1 MKKNIHVV
9 NQSREFD
16 VTEKFFSITNKK
28 GVIQCGNDVFMR
40 VSGYEPKE
48 IIGKPHNVIRHP
60 DMPRCIFKLFWN
72 YLDSGKVIGAYVKN
86 RAKDGKYYWVYA
98 LASAI
103 GNEYISIRV
112 KPSSELFT
120 LVEKLYAELS
130 AHEESFEGTRQQ
142 AMESAEELLHEK
154 LKALNFDSYD
164 EFLTVSLK
172 EELHLHN
179 EAVKEAGYTFTHAAD
194 KKEAAEIRRLNYVF
208 ERLTKLT
215 SLGSHIEETQ
225 GCFVNLEKE
234 LRMISTNTRYR
245 ATRLG
250 MEGQPLN
257 VICDEITRAR
267 TDIGTE
273 LSRLTAD
280 VESIAQALKG
290 ATLHSCMGML
300 QVQMQQEFYQKVI
313 EQKQDDETQVHMFGS
328 LLKDMNTKV
337 HQASN
342 GSLTNFTDEM
352 NNLFGSLDDVDVF
365 VQFLL
370 RMLQVLNF
378 TYVTGRSLSASIG
391 KETKE
396 IDSILEDL
404 LAAANRTSGD
414 LSTLRNLL
422 GDVRG
427 IIAE

>member
-1 MKKNIHVV
+1 MKKNIHIV

-40 VSGYEPKE
+40 VSAYEPKE

-103 GNEYISIRV
+103 GDEYISIRV
-112 KPSSELFT
+112 KPSSELFPV
-120 LVEKLYAELS
+120 VEKLYADLL
-130 AHEESFEGTRQQ
+130 AHEENFEGTRQQ
-142 AMESAEELLHEK
+142 AMESAEELLLER
-154 LKALNFDSYD
+154 LKELNFDNYD
-164 EFLTVSLK
+164 EFLTASLK
-172 EELHLHN
+172 SELHLHN
-179 EAVKEAGYTFTHAAD
+179 EALKEEGNSFSHVAD
-194 KKEAAEIRRLNYVF
+194 KKEAAEIRRLMYVF
-208 ERLTKLT
+208 DRLSKLT
-215 SLGSHIEETQ
+215 TLGTKIEETQ

-267 TDIGTE
+267 TDIGSE
-273 LSRLTAD
+273 LSRLTDD

-290 ATLHSCMGML
+290 ATLHSCMGVL
-300 QVQMQQEFYQKVI
+300 QVQMQQEFNQKVN
-313 EQKQDDETQVHMFGS
+313 EQKYDEETQIQLFGS
-328 LLKDMNTKV
+328 PLSEMNTKV

-352 NNLFGSLDDVDVF
+352 NKLSGSLDDVDVF

-370 RMLQVLNF
+370 RLLQVLNF

-422 GDVRG
+422 ADVRA
-427 IIAE
+427 IISG